1 MIKTELTIHRFRK
14 YSRNHKY
21 NTHTCALQTLKH
33 FTSQNTQ
40 TRYIFP
46 CIRCVYCV
54 HSGIAWTNCT
64 NEPCMSSTDTQTW
77 CSAVYVHS
85 GIELTNCT
93 NETCMSS
100 TYVHTDMVQCG
111 IPGNMVPGYLRSVKG
126 TKAVVRGCGKP
137 GHAPESHK
145 RGTAY
150 HAPPSCQQPD
160 SGAWQ
165 RYRSINTFSGSQRY
179 RTMLEGKGSWYSAQ
193 KEV

>member
-1 MIKTELTIHRFRK
+1 VACTIANMGIIWKLFTQGMYCWCFETCERSRRSFRGQWPDLVLTLTLLLVKLDCWSLWARFIDTFEQVMIKTELTIHRLRK

-64 NEPCMSSTDTQTW
+64 NEPCMSSTYTQTW

-85 GIELTNCT
+85 GIEWTNCT

-100 TYVHTDMVQCG
+100 TYTQ
-111 IPGNMVPGYLRSVKG
+111 
-126 TKAVVRGCGKP
+126 T
-137 GHAPESHK
+137 
-145 RGTAY
+145 
-150 HAPPSCQQPD
+150 
-160 SGAWQ
+160 
-165 RYRSINTFSGSQRY
+165 
-179 RTMLEGKGSWYSAQ
+179 WYSAVYQ
-193 KEV
+193 GTWFLDTCAA